1 MPMPN
6 YQPETLT
13 RAAADGLPG
22 RVLLE
27 FGANWCGHCIAA
39 QPAIHEALQQYPQL
53 RHEPVE
59 DGKGRPL
66 GRSYQVKLWPTLIL
80 LQDGVELGRMVR
92 PLAAQ
97 QVLDL
102 LAL

>member
-1 MPMPN
+1 MPMPD

-13 RAAADGLPG
+13 RADTDALKG

-39 QPAIHEALQQYPQL
+39 QAAIHEALQQHPAL
-53 RHEPVE
+53 HHVAVE

-80 LQDGVELGRMVR
+80 LQDGVELGRTVR
-92 PLAAQ
+92 PLAAH
-97 QVLDL
+97 QVLAL